1 MRATRELQRGARKK
15 RGTMPLVAL
24 VGYTNAGKSSLL
36 NQLCAKVEG
45 GEEVYAD
52 DQLFATLD
60 PTLRRLRLAWR
71 AGGVQGTR
79 P

>member
-1 MRATRELQRGARKK
+1 
-15 RGTMPLVAL
+15 MPLVAL

-71 AGGVQGTR
+71 EVCRGRVHDTSMTCPGCGCPAGGR
-79 P
+79 